1 MNLVPYF
8 ENKSIVKVWS
18 GFYYYIVLSRS
29 EDVLKKWDTS
39 KVLEWLKKE
48 GFDDFINIMR
58 TEKVD
63 GKKLLEMDKKYMADV
78 LGITNSNVQQ
88 KMVMSIQ
95 QHQ

>member
-1 MNLVPYF
+1 MVPYF

>member
-1 MNLVPYF
+1 VPYF

>member
-1 MNLVPYF
+1 MPYF

>member
-1 MNLVPYF
+1 VNLVPYF